1 MSAKRKVSR
10 KSNDVSAIAHK
21 AKDLKTMMNNLK
33 LGITVLVT
41 AAALVLGLYI
51 VGDKKNL
58 FGDTFL
64 VTAQFRDVGGLTI
77 GNNVRFGGIDV
88 GTVEYVDVL
97 TDTSMLVIMR
107 VDERYHK
114 RIHANSVALVTTD
127 GVIGNRLVAI
137 SSDGDPAAPVGE
149 GGMIRSINAV
159 SMEETTR
166 TLSATN
172 QNLKEITDNVKHMT
186 QKLDSSAL
194 WMVLADS
201 AVAENIRM
209 ASYDLRTSMKAIS
222 ESFFVKGFQRK
233 KEKRE
238 PRSDR

>member
-1 MSAKRKVSR
+1 MSARKKVSR
-10 KSNDVSAIAHK
+10 KTDNASAAAHNLRE
-21 AKDLKTMMNNLK
+21 LKETVNNVK
-33 LGITVLVT
+33 LGITVLAT
-41 AAALVLGLYI
+41 AVALVVGLYI
-51 VGDKKNL
+51 VGDKRNL
-58 FGDTFL
+58 FGNTFL
-64 VTAQFRDVGGLTI
+64 VTAQFRDVGGLTE

-88 GTVEYVDVL
+88 GTVEYVDVVS
-97 TDTSMLVIMR
+97 DTSMLVIMR
-107 VDERYHK
+107 VDERYHN
-114 RIHANSVALVTTD
+114 RIHPNSVALVTTD
-127 GVIGNRLVAI
+127 GVIGNRIVAI
-137 SSDGDPAAPVGE
+137 SSDGTAAAPVSE

-201 AVAENIRM
+201 TVAENLRQ
-209 ASYDLRTSMKAIS
+209 ATYDLRTSMQSIS
-222 ESFFVKGFQRK
+222 ESFLVKGFRGK